1 MADFS
6 MNVNYAK
13 PQTTS
18 LGEMVNMAGGIQNFQ
33 QAQQMNPLALEKAQI
48 ENQVLRQKND
58 ERLKLQEF
66 TSNPD
71 NWQTNGRID
80 MDKLNSVIPKIA
92 PLTGADVIGSFSG
105 LHKSQTDATK
115 AKNAMTQDM
124 RQIVGGRL
132 GILGRMGID
141 DPQAVIRELDQL
153 KKENPDS
160 REVHDLIEA
169 YKFPLS
175 RANRGPNVV
184 KDLIAQEQSLLSPA
198 QKETA
203 FSPSISTTA
212 QGQTVTTQPS
222 VGGAMPTAMVGVAGG
237 LQNTPGQPGQPGG
250 MPGQKPVIGNV
261 AMPYPVR
268 SASQPYA
275 PEPTEAADQAA
286 GQSYRTR
293 LVEAQGGLPQSR
305 RNVEEVIKQATGIG
319 ENLKFPSGGVMGR
332 LEQKVLM
339 ALKSDE
345 YDMLAKDLAN
355 MALSNTKAMG
365 GVGNTVAGLDMQA
378 VANGTVKVPT
388 NVLINIAR
396 RVQADQT
403 NIDMQAS
410 GAQKFA
416 QQYGDNN
423 MKAYQQ
429 LWNANADTKVFEAM
443 NIYKDI
449 TDPTKRKF
457 EIEKLLGSDPVKRQ
471 EFYNKYQNIKK
482 LSETGGL

>member
-1 MADFS
+1 MADLS

-18 LGEMVNMAGGIQNFQ
+18 LGEMVNLAGGIQNFQ
-33 QAQQMNPLALEKAQI
+33 QAQQLNPLALEKAQI
-48 ENQVLRQKND
+48 ENQVLKQKND

-80 MDKLNSVIPKIA
+80 MDKLNSVIPKLA
-92 PLTGADVIGSFSG
+92 PLTGPDVITSFSQ
-105 LHKSQTDATK
+105 LHTSQTNATK

-141 DPQAVIRELDQL
+141 DPQMVIGELDRL
-153 KKENPDS
+153 TKENPDS
-160 REVHDLIEA
+160 RELKDLIEA
-169 YKFPLS
+169 YKVPLS
-175 RANRGPNVV
+175 RASRGPNVV

-198 QKETA
+198 AKETA
-203 FSPSISTTA
+203 FAPTISTTA
-212 QGQTVTTQPS
+212 QGQTILTQPS
-222 VGGAMPTAMVGVAGG
+222 VAGAAPTATVGVAGG
-237 LQNTPGQPGQPGG
+237 LQNTPLQPGAVGG
-250 MPGQKPVIGNV
+250 PRPTVGNMPL
-261 AMPYPVR
+261 PYPVR

-275 PEPTEAADQAA
+275 PEPTEAADQAS
-286 GQSYRTR
+286 GQGYRTR
-293 LVEAQGGLPQSR
+293 LIEAQGTLPQSR

-319 ENLKFPSGGVMGR
+319 ENLKFPSGGVLGR

-339 ALKSDE
+339 AMKSDE

-388 NVLINIAR
+388 GVLINIAR

-403 NIDMQAS
+403 NIDMQAN

-423 MKAYQQ
+423 LKAYQQ

>member
-6 MNVNYAK
+6 MNVNYPK
-13 PQTTS
+13 PQGQT
-18 LGEMVNMAGGIQNFQ
+18 LGEMLNMAGGIQNYQ

-80 MDKLNSVIPKIA
+80 MDKINKIIPNIA
-92 PLTGADVIGSFSG
+92 PLTGTTVINELST
-105 LHKSQTDATK
+105 LHTSQTNATK

-124 RQIVGGRL
+124 RQNVAGRL
-132 GILGRMGID
+132 GILGRLKID
-141 DPQAVIRELDQL
+141 DPNIAMQELDRL
-153 KKENPDS
+153 KGEFPDS
-160 REVHDLIEA
+160 REMHDLIDA
-169 YKFPLS
+169 YKVPLS
-175 RANRGPNVV
+175 KTTRGPHVFQ
-184 KDLIAQEQSLLSPA
+184 DFIAQEQGLLSPA

-203 FSPSISTTA
+203 FAPTISTTA
-212 QGQTVTTQPS
+212 QGTTVTTQPGA
-222 VGGAMPTAMVGVAGG
+222 GGALPTATVGVAQG
-237 LQNTPGQPGQPGG
+237 LQNTPLQPGG
-250 MPGQKPVIGNV
+250 VPSQRPTIGNV
-261 AMPYPVR
+261 PLPYPVR
-268 SASQPYA
+268 TASQPYA

-286 GQSYRTR
+286 GQGYRTR
-293 LVEAQGGLPQSR
+293 LIEAQGGLPQSR

-319 ENLKFPSGGVMGR
+319 ENLKFPSGGVLGR

-339 ALKSDE
+339 AMKSDE

-388 NVLINIAR
+388 SVLINIAR

-403 NIDMQAS
+403 NIDMQAN

-423 MKAYQQ
+423 IKAYQQ
-429 LWNANADTKVFEAM
+429 LWNANADSKIFEVM
-443 NIYKDI
+443 NIYKDV

-457 EIEKLLGSDPVKRQ
+457 EIEKLLGSDPAKRQ

>member
-18 LGEMVNMAGGIQNFQ
+18 LGDMLGMASGIQNFQ

-48 ENQVLRQKND
+48 ENQVLKQKND

-80 MDKLNSVIPKIA
+80 MDKINSVIPRIA
-92 PLTGADVIGSFSG
+92 PLTGSDVISSLSG

-124 RQIVGGRL
+124 RQNVAGRL
-132 GILGRMGID
+132 GILGRLKVD
-141 DPQAVIRELDQL
+141 DPNVAMQELDRL
-153 KKENPDS
+153 KGEFPDS
-160 REVHDLIEA
+160 REMHDLIDA
-169 YKFPLS
+169 YKVPLS
-175 RANRGPNVV
+175 KTSRGPHVFQ
-184 KDLIAQEQSLLSPA
+184 DFIAQEQGLLSPA

-203 FSPSISTTA
+203 FAPTISTTA
-212 QGQTVTTQPS
+212 QGTTVTTQPGA
-222 VGGAMPTAMVGVAGG
+222 GGALPTSTVGVAQG
-237 LQNTPGQPGQPGG
+237 LQNTPLQPGG
-250 MPGQKPVIGNV
+250 VPSQKPVVGNLPL
-261 AMPYPVR
+261 PYAVR
-268 SASQPYA
+268 NASQPYA

-286 GQSYRTR
+286 GQAYRNR

-319 ENLKFPSGGVMGR
+319 EDLMFPGGGVFGR
-332 LEQKVLM
+332 LEQKVLSAM
-339 ALKSDE
+339 KSDQ

-388 NVLINIAR
+388 SVLINIAR

-403 NIDMQAS
+403 NLDMQTN
-410 GAQKFA
+410 GAQKFY
-416 QQYGDNN
+416 QQFGDNN

-457 EIEKLLGSDPVKRQ
+457 EIEKLLGSDPAKRQ

>member
-18 LGEMVNMAGGIQNFQ
+18 LGEMVNLAGGIQNFQ

-66 TSNPD
+66 TSNPE

-92 PLTGADVIGSFSG
+92 PLTGADVISSFSG

-141 DPQAVIRELDQL
+141 DPKTIMGELDRL
-153 KKENPDS
+153 KAENPDS

-175 RANRGPNVV
+175 KATRGPNVV

-203 FSPSISTTA
+203 LTPSISTTA
-212 QGQTVTTQPS
+212 QGQTILTQPS
-222 VGGAMPTAMVGVAGG
+222 VAGSTPTATIGVAGG
-237 LQNTPGQPGQPGG
+237 LQNTPGQPGGAPV
-250 MPGQKPVIGNV
+250 QKPVIGNLP
-261 AMPYPVR
+261 MPYPVR

-286 GQSYRTR
+286 GQAFRTR

-403 NIDMQAS
+403 NIDMQAN

-429 LWNANADTKVFEAM
+429 LWNANADSKIFEVM

-449 TDPTKRKF
+449 TDPTQRKF
-457 EIEKLLGSDPVKRQ
+457 EIEKLLGSDPKKRQ

>member
-13 PQTTS
+13 PQTSS
-18 LGEMVNMAGGIQNFQ
+18 LGDMLNMASGMQNFQ
-33 QAQQMNPLALEKAQI
+33 QAQQLNPLALEKAQI
-48 ENQVLRQKND
+48 ENQVLRQQND

-66 TSNPD
+66 MSNPD
-71 NWQTNGRID
+71 NWQTNGRTD
-80 MDKLNSVIPKIA
+80 MDKLNKISTFA
-92 PLTGADVIGSFSG
+92 PLTAPKVINELST
-105 LHKSQTDATK
+105 LAKSQTEATK
-115 AKNAMTQDM
+115 AKNAMTQEM
-124 RQIVGGRL
+124 RQNVAGRL
-132 GILGRMGID
+132 GILGRLKID
-141 DPQAVIRELDQL
+141 DPQIAIQELDRL
-153 KKENPDS
+153 KGEFPDS
-160 REVHDLIEA
+160 REMHDLIEA
-169 YKFPLS
+169 YKVPLS
-175 RANRGPNVV
+175 KANRGPHIF
-184 KDLIAQEQSLLSPA
+184 KDLIAQEQGLLSPA

-203 FSPSISTTA
+203 FAPTISTTA
-212 QGQTVTTQPS
+212 QGTTVTTQPGA
-222 VGGAMPTAMVGVAGG
+222 GGEMPTATVGVAQG

-250 MPGQKPVIGNV
+250 MSGQKPVIGNV

-275 PEPTEAADQAA
+275 PEPTEAADQTA
-286 GQSYRTR
+286 GQGYRSR
-293 LVEAQGGLPQSR
+293 LVEAQGSLPQSR

-319 ENLKFPSGGVMGR
+319 ANLKFPSGGILGQ
-332 LEQKVLM
+332 LEQKALM
-339 ALKSDE
+339 AMKSDE

-378 VANGTVKVPT
+378 VANGTIKVPT

-403 NIDMQAS
+403 NIDMQAN

-429 LWNANADTKVFEAM
+429 LWNNNADSRIFEVM
-443 NIYKDI
+443 NIYRDV

-457 EIEKLLGSDPVKRQ
+457 EIEKLLGSDPAKRQ

>member
-18 LGEMVNMAGGIQNFQ
+18 LGDMVNMASGIQNYQ
-33 QAQQMNPLALEKAQI
+33 QAQQINPLELEKKQI

-80 MDKLNSVIPKIA
+80 MDKLNAVIPKIA
-92 PLTGADVIGSFSG
+92 PLTGPDVISSFSG

-124 RQIVGGRL
+124 RQIVAGRL
-132 GILGRMGID
+132 GILGRMKID
-141 DPQAVIRELDQL
+141 DPQIVIEELNRL

-160 REVHDLIEA
+160 REVHDLIDA
-169 YKFPLS
+169 YKYPLS
-175 RANRGPNVV
+175 KASRGPDVV
-184 KDLIAQEQSLLSPA
+184 RDLIAQEQSLLSPA
-198 QKETA
+198 QKESA
-203 FSPSISTTA
+203 FAPTISTTA
-212 QGQTVTTQPS
+212 QGQTVTTQPGA
-222 VGGAMPTAMVGVAGG
+222 GGALPTATVGVAGG
-237 LQNTPGQPGQPGG
+237 LQNTPQQGGGGVAGQRIT
-250 MPGQKPVIGNV
+250 VGNLPL
-261 AMPYPVR
+261 PYPIR
-268 SASQPYA
+268 NASQPYA
-275 PEPTEAADQAA
+275 PEPTEVADQTA
-286 GQSYRTR
+286 GQAYRNR
-293 LVEAQGGLPQSR
+293 LIEAQGTLPQSR

-319 ENLKFPSGGVMGR
+319 ENLMFPQGGVLGR
-332 LEQKVLM
+332 LEQKVLSAM
-339 ALKSDE
+339 KSDE

-388 NVLINIAR
+388 SVLVNIAR

-403 NIDMQAS
+403 NIDMQAQ

-416 QQYGDNN
+416 QLYGDNN
-423 MKAYQQ
+423 LKAYQQ
-429 LWNANADTKVFEAM
+429 LWNSNADTKVFEAM

-449 TDPTKRKF
+449 TDPTQRKF
-457 EIEKLLGSDPVKRQ
+457 QIEKLLGSDPKKRQ

>member
-1 MADFS
+1 MADLS

-18 LGEMVNMAGGIQNFQ
+18 LGEMVNLAGGIQNFQ
-33 QAQQMNPLALEKAQI
+33 QAQQLNPLALEKAQI

-80 MDKLNSVIPKIA
+80 MDKLNSVIPKLA
-92 PLTGADVIGSFSG
+92 PLTGADVITSFSQ
-105 LHKSQTDATK
+105 LHTSQTNATK

-141 DPQAVIRELDQL
+141 DPQTVIGELDRL
-153 KKENPDS
+153 TKENPDS
-160 REVHDLIEA
+160 RELKDLIEA
-169 YKFPLS
+169 YKVPLS
-175 RANRGPNVV
+175 RASRGPNVV

-198 QKETA
+198 QKESSLT
-203 FSPSISTTA
+203 PSISTTA
-212 QGQTVTTQPS
+212 QGQTILTQPS
-222 VGGAMPTAMVGVAGG
+222 VAGSAPTATIGVAAG
-237 LQNTPGQPGQPGG
+237 LQNTPLQPGAVGG
-250 MPGQKPVIGNV
+250 QRPTVGSLPL
-261 AMPYPVR
+261 PYPVR

-275 PEPTEAADQAA
+275 PEPTEAADQAS
-286 GQSYRTR
+286 GQGYRTR
-293 LVEAQGGLPQSR
+293 LVEAQGTLPQSR

-319 ENLKFPSGGVMGR
+319 ENLKFPSGGVLGR

-388 NVLINIAR
+388 GVLINIAR

-403 NIDMQAS
+403 NIDMQAQ

-423 MKAYQQ
+423 IKAYQQ
-429 LWNANADTKVFEAM
+429 LWNANADTKIFEVM
-443 NIYKDI
+443 NLYKDI

-457 EIEKLLGSDPVKRQ
+457 EIEKLLGSDPAKRQ

>member
-1 MADFS
+1 MADFQ
-6 MNVNYAK
+6 MNVNYPK
-13 PQTTS
+13 PQQTS
-18 LGEMVNMAGGIQNFQ
+18 LGDMLGMATGVQNYQ

-92 PLTGADVIGSFSG
+92 PLTGSDVISSFSG

-115 AKNAMTQDM
+115 AKNAMTQDL
-124 RQIVGGRL
+124 RQVVAGRL

-141 DPQAVIRELDQL
+141 DPKTIIGELDRL

-169 YKFPLS
+169 YKYPLS
-175 RANRGPNVV
+175 QAQRGPNVV

-198 QKETA
+198 AKETA
-203 FSPSISTTA
+203 LTPTISTTA
-212 QGQTVTTQPS
+212 QGQTILTQPS
-222 VGGAMPTAMVGVAGG
+222 VAGSAPTATIGVAGG
-237 LQNTPGQPGQPGG
+237 LQNTPQQGG
-250 MPGQKPVIGNV
+250 GVPGQKPVVGG
-261 AMPYPVR
+261 MPLPYPIR

-275 PEPTEAADQAA
+275 PEPTEAADQTA
-286 GQSYRTR
+286 GQSYRNR

-319 ENLKFPSGGVMGR
+319 EDLMFPGGGVFGR
-332 LEQKVLM
+332 LEQKVLSS
-339 ALKSDE
+339 LKSDQ

-388 NVLINIAR
+388 GVLINIAR

-403 NIDMQAS
+403 NIDMQAN

-423 MKAYQQ
+423 IKAYQQ
-429 LWNANADTKVFEAM
+429 LWNANADTKIFEVM

-457 EIEKLLGSDPVKRQ
+457 EIEKLLGSDPAKRQ

>member
-18 LGEMVNMAGGIQNFQ
+18 LGDMVNMASGIQNFQ

-48 ENQVLRQKND
+48 ENQVLKQKND
-58 ERLKLQEF
+58 ERLRLQEF

-92 PLTGADVIGSFSG
+92 PLTGPDVISSFSG

-169 YKFPLS
+169 YKYPLTKAS
-175 RANRGPNVV
+175 RGPNIV

-222 VGGAMPTAMVGVAGG
+222 VGGVMPTATIGVAGG
-237 LQNTPGQPGQPGG
+237 LQNTPGQPGG

-286 GQSYRTR
+286 GQGYRTR
-293 LVEAQGGLPQSR
+293 LVEAQGTLPQSR

-319 ENLKFPSGGVMGR
+319 ANLKFPSGGVLGQ

-339 ALKSDE
+339 AMKSDE

-355 MALSNTKAMG
+355 MALSNSKAMG

-378 VANGTVKVPT
+378 VANGTIKVPT

-403 NIDMQAS
+403 NIDMQAN

-429 LWNANADTKVFEAM
+429 LWNANADSRIFEVM
-443 NIYKDI
+443 NIYRDI

-457 EIEKLLGSDPVKRQ
+457 EIEKLLGNDPAKRQ
-471 EFYNKYQNIKK
+471 EFYNKYKNIKQ

>member
-1 MADFS
+1 MADFQ

-13 PQTTS
+13 PQVTS
-18 LGEMVNMAGGIQNFQ
+18 LGDMVNMASGIQNYQ
-33 QAQQMNPLALEKAQI
+33 QAQQINPLELEKKQI

-66 TSNPD
+66 TSNPG

-80 MDKLNSVIPKIA
+80 MDKINAVIPKIA
-92 PLTGADVIGSFSG
+92 PLTGADVISSLSG
-105 LHKSQTDATK
+105 LSTSQTAATK
-115 AKNAMTQDM
+115 AKNDMTQDM

-132 GILGRMGID
+132 GILGRMNID
-141 DPQAVIRELDQL
+141 DPQVVIGELDRL

-169 YKFPLS
+169 YKVPL
-175 RANRGPNVV
+175 AQAQKGPNVV

-198 QKETA
+198 QKQTA
-203 FSPSISTTA
+203 FTPSISTTA
-212 QGQTVTTQPS
+212 QGQTILTQPS
-222 VGGAMPTAMVGVAGG
+222 VANVAPTATIGVAQG
-237 LQNTPGQPGQPGG
+237 LQNTPLQPGG
-250 MPGQKPVIGNV
+250 VPSQRPTIGNV
-261 AMPYPVR
+261 PLPYPVR

-275 PEPTEAADQAA
+275 PEPTEAADQTA
-286 GQSYRTR
+286 GQSYRNR

-319 ENLKFPSGGVMGR
+319 EDLMFPGGGVFGR
-332 LEQKVLM
+332 LEQKVLSS
-339 ALKSDE
+339 LKSDQ

-388 NVLINIAR
+388 SVLINIAR

-403 NIDMQAS
+403 NIDMQAN

-423 MKAYQQ
+423 IKAYQQ

>member
-13 PQTTS
+13 PQATS
-18 LGEMVNMAGGIQNFQ
+18 LGDMVNMASGIQNFQ
-33 QAQQMNPLALEKAQI
+33 QAQQLNPLALEKAQI
-48 ENQVLRQKND
+48 ENQVLKQKND

-80 MDKLNSVIPKIA
+80 MDKINAVIPKIA
-92 PLTGADVIGSFSG
+92 PLTGSDVISSLSG
-105 LHKSQTDATK
+105 LSKSQTDATK
-115 AKNAMTQDM
+115 AKNAMTQDL
-124 RQIVGGRL
+124 RQVVAGRL

-141 DPQAVIRELDQL
+141 DPQTIVGELDRL

-169 YKFPLS
+169 YKVPLS
-175 RANRGPNVV
+175 QAQRGPNVL

-198 QKETA
+198 QKESSLT
-203 FSPSISTTA
+203 PSISTTA
-212 QGQTVTTQPS
+212 QGQTILTQPS
-222 VGGAMPTAMVGVAGG
+222 VAGSAPTATIGVAQG
-237 LQNTPGQPGQPGG
+237 LQNTPQQGSGAMGQR
-250 MPGQKPVIGNV
+250 PVVGNLPL
-261 AMPYPVR
+261 PYPIR

-275 PEPTEAADQAA
+275 PEPTEAADQAS
-286 GQSYRTR
+286 GQGYRTR
-293 LVEAQGGLPQSR
+293 LIEAQGTLPQSR

-319 ENLKFPSGGVMGR
+319 ANLKFPSGGVLGQ
-332 LEQKVLM
+332 LEQRVLM
-339 ALKSDE
+339 AMKSDE

-365 GVGNTVAGLDMQA
+365 GVSNTVAGLDMQA
-378 VANGTVKVPT
+378 VANGTAKVPT
-388 NVLINIAR
+388 GVLIAIAR

-403 NIDMQAS
+403 NIDMQAN

-416 QQYGDNN
+416 QQFGDNN
-423 MKAYQQ
+423 IKAYQQ
-429 LWNANADTKVFEAM
+429 LWNANADTRVFEAM

-457 EIEKLLGSDPVKRQ
+457 EIEKLLGSDPAKRQ

>member
-6 MNVNYAK
+6 MNVNYPK
-13 PQTTS
+13 PQGQT
-18 LGEMVNMAGGIQNFQ
+18 LGEMLNMAGGIQNYQ

-80 MDKLNSVIPKIA
+80 MDKINKIIPNIA
-92 PLTGADVIGSFSG
+92 PLTGTTVINELST
-105 LHKSQTDATK
+105 LHTSQTNATK

-124 RQIVGGRL
+124 RQNVAGRL
-132 GILGRMGID
+132 GILGRLKVD
-141 DPQAVIRELDQL
+141 DPNIAIQELDRL
-153 KKENPDS
+153 KGEFPDS
-160 REVHDLIEA
+160 REMHDLIDA
-169 YKFPLS
+169 YKVPLS
-175 RANRGPNVV
+175 KTTRGPHVFQ
-184 KDLIAQEQSLLSPA
+184 DFIAQEQGLLSPA

-203 FSPSISTTA
+203 FAPTISTTA
-212 QGQTVTTQPS
+212 QGTTVTTQPGA
-222 VGGAMPTAMVGVAGG
+222 GGALPTATVGVAQG
-237 LQNTPGQPGQPGG
+237 LQNTPLQPGG
-250 MPGQKPVIGNV
+250 VPSQRPTIGNV
-261 AMPYPVR
+261 PLPYPVR

-275 PEPTEAADQAA
+275 PEPTEAADQTA
-286 GQSYRTR
+286 GQSYRNR

-319 ENLKFPSGGVMGR
+319 EDLMFPGGGVFGR
-332 LEQKVLM
+332 LEQKVLSS
-339 ALKSDE
+339 LKSDQ

-388 NVLINIAR
+388 SVLINIAR

-403 NIDMQAS
+403 NIDMQAN

-423 MKAYQQ
+423 IKAYQQ

>member
-1 MADFS
+1 MADLS

-13 PQTTS
+13 PQGST
-18 LGEMVNMAGGIQNFQ
+18 LGEMLGMASGIQNYQ

-92 PLTGADVIGSFSG
+92 PLTGSDVISSFSG

-141 DPQAVIRELDQL
+141 DPKTIIGELDRL

-169 YKFPLS
+169 YKYPLS
-175 RANRGPNVV
+175 QASRGPNVV

-198 QKETA
+198 QKESSLT
-203 FSPSISTTA
+203 PSISTTA
-212 QGQTVTTQPS
+212 QGQTILTQPS
-222 VGGAMPTAMVGVAGG
+222 VAGSAPTATIGVAGG
-237 LQNTPGQPGQPGG
+237 LQNTPLQPGAVGG
-250 MPGQKPVIGNV
+250 QRPTVGSLPL
-261 AMPYPVR
+261 PYPVR

-275 PEPTEAADQAA
+275 PEPTEAADQAS
-286 GQSYRTR
+286 GQGYRTR
-293 LVEAQGGLPQSR
+293 LVEAQGTLPQSR

-319 ENLKFPSGGVMGR
+319 ENLKFPSGGVLGR

-388 NVLINIAR
+388 GVLINIAR

-403 NIDMQAS
+403 NIDMQAN

-423 MKAYQQ
+423 IKAYQQ
-429 LWNANADTKVFEAM
+429 LWNANADTKIFEVM
-443 NIYKDI
+443 NLYKDI

>member
-18 LGEMVNMAGGIQNFQ
+18 LGEMVNLAGGIQNFQ

-66 TSNPD
+66 TSNPE

-92 PLTGADVIGSFSG
+92 PLTGADVISSFSG

-141 DPQAVIRELDQL
+141 DPKTIMGELDRL
-153 KKENPDS
+153 KAENPDS

-175 RANRGPNVV
+175 KATRGPNVV

-203 FSPSISTTA
+203 LTPSISTTA
-212 QGQTVTTQPS
+212 QGQTILTQPS
-222 VGGAMPTAMVGVAGG
+222 VAGSTPTATIGVAGG
-237 LQNTPGQPGQPGG
+237 LQNTPGQPGGAPV
-250 MPGQKPVIGNV
+250 QKPVIGNLP
-261 AMPYPVR
+261 MPYPVR

-286 GQSYRTR
+286 GQAFRTR

-403 NIDMQAS
+403 NIDMQAN

-443 NIYKDI
+443 NIYHDI

>member
-6 MNVNYAK
+6 MNVNYPK
-13 PQTTS
+13 PQVTS
-18 LGEMVNMAGGIQNFQ
+18 LGDMVNMASGIQNYQ
-33 QAQQMNPLALEKAQI
+33 QAQQLNPLALEKAQI
-48 ENQVLRQKND
+48 ENQVLKQKND
-58 ERLKLQEF
+58 ERLRLQEF
-66 TSNPD
+66 TSNPE

-80 MDKLNSVIPKIA
+80 MDKINKIIPNIA
-92 PLTGADVIGSFSG
+92 PLTGTTVINELST
-105 LHKSQTDATK
+105 LHTSQTNATK

-124 RQIVGGRL
+124 RQNVAGRL
-132 GILGRMGID
+132 GILGRLKID
-141 DPQAVIRELDQL
+141 DPNIAMQELDRL
-153 KKENPDS
+153 KGEFPDS
-160 REVHDLIEA
+160 REMHDLIDA
-169 YKFPLS
+169 YKVPLS
-175 RANRGPNVV
+175 KTTRGPHVFQ
-184 KDLIAQEQSLLSPA
+184 DFIAQEQGLLSPA

-203 FSPSISTTA
+203 FAPTINTTA
-212 QGQTVTTQPS
+212 QGTTVTTQPGA
-222 VGGAMPTAMVGVAGG
+222 GGALPTATVGVAQG
-237 LQNTPGQPGQPGG
+237 LQNTPLQPGG
-250 MPGQKPVIGNV
+250 VPGQKPVVGG
-261 AMPYPVR
+261 MHLPYPIR

-275 PEPTEAADQAA
+275 PEPTEAADQTA
-286 GQSYRTR
+286 GQGYRNR
-293 LVEAQGGLPQSR
+293 LIEAQGGLPQSR

-319 ENLKFPSGGVMGR
+319 EDLMFPGGGVFGR
-332 LEQKVLM
+332 LEQKVLSS
-339 ALKSDE
+339 LKSDQ

-388 NVLINIAR
+388 SVLINIAR

-403 NIDMQAS
+403 NIDMQAN

-423 MKAYQQ
+423 IKAYQQ

>member
-1 MADFS
+1 MADLS

-18 LGEMVNMAGGIQNFQ
+18 LGDMVGLAGGIQNFQ

-48 ENQVLRQKND
+48 ENQVLKQKND
-58 ERLKLQEF
+58 ERLKLQDF

-80 MDKLNSVIPKIA
+80 MDKLNSVIPKLA
-92 PLTGADVIGSFSG
+92 PLTGSDVINSFSQ
-105 LHKSQTDATK
+105 LHTSQTNATK
-115 AKNAMTQDM
+115 AKNSMTQDM

-141 DPQAVIRELDQL
+141 DPQTVIGELDRL

-169 YKFPLS
+169 YKIPLS
-175 RANRGPNVV
+175 RASRGPNVV

-198 QKETA
+198 AKETA
-203 FSPSISTTA
+203 FAPTISTTA
-212 QGQTVTTQPS
+212 QGQTILTQPS
-222 VGGAMPTAMVGVAGG
+222 VAGAAPTATVGVAGG
-237 LQNTPGQPGQPGG
+237 LQNTPLQPGAVGG
-250 MPGQKPVIGNV
+250 QRPTVGSLPL
-261 AMPYPVR
+261 PYPVR

-275 PEPTEAADQAA
+275 PEPTEAADQAS
-286 GQSYRTR
+286 GQGYRTR
-293 LVEAQGGLPQSR
+293 LIEAQGTLPQSR

-319 ENLKFPSGGVMGR
+319 ENLKFPSGGVLGR

-339 ALKSDE
+339 AMKSDE

-388 NVLINIAR
+388 GVLINIAR

-403 NIDMQAS
+403 NIDMQAN

-423 MKAYQQ
+423 LKAYQQ
-429 LWNANADTKVFEAM
+429 LWNANADTKIFEVM
-443 NIYKDI
+443 NLYKDI